1 MVLDDDR
8 MFTLVQE
15 QLAAL
20 KYDGPLGLSCDDTK
34 VLAGLRLYHDK
45 VKNAD
50 FLVGGVE
57 GPIRVADPEAM
68 KRILADPAVERGTKV
83 GSICAAE

>member
-1 MVLDDDR
+1 MVLDDER

-15 QLAAL
+15 QLAVL
-20 KYDGPLGLSCDDTK
+20 ECGGPLGLSCDDTR
-34 VLAGLRLYHDK
+34 VFAGLRLYHDK

-68 KRILADPAVERGTKV
+68 R
-83 GSICAAE
+83 